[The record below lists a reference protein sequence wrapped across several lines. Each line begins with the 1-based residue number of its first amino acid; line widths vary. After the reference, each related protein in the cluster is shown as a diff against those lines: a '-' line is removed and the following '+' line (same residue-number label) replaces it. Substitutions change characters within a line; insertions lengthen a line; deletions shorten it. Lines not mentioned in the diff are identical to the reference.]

1 MLYMSFEIRETV
13 NKILSFI
20 VLIPLK
26 LLLLPSGSHIVS
38 CFSARPEILFRLHE
52 NFSYFLARLAGL
64 KILARFAETGLGFSG
79 RAELCPGLNPLHV
92 IDNLILRGFVS
103 EAGLKLQP
111 RLKFA
116 M

>member
-38 CFSARPEILFRLHE
+38 CFSARAEISFRLHE
-52 NFSYFLARLAGL
+52 NFSDLLVRLAGL
-64 KILARFAETGLGFSG
+64 KILARFAK
-79 RAELCPGLNPLHV
+79 PG
-92 IDNLILRGFVS
+92 
-103 EAGLKLQP
+103 
-111 RLKFA
+111 
-116 M
+116 